1 MVARGP
7 QPEIGTVVRTKGRA
21 MVVRVPEREYCAACN
36 ARFACATVGEKY
48 RDMTVPNQIG
58 AKTGDRVEILL
69 RPRLRLASVLLV
81 FLSPVVLAF
90 AGYLLGWRLFGSE
103 KPATLTAMG
112 AFVIGFALAWGV
124 TRVLENRQPSPVLVR
139 KAR

>member
-1 MVARGP
+1 M
-7 QPEIGTVVRTKGRA
+7 VRTKGRA
-21 MVVRVPEREYCAACN
+21 MVVRVPKREYCAACN
-36 ARFACATVGEKY
+36 ARFACATAGEKY

-69 RPRLRLASVLLV
+69 RPRLRLGSVLLV

-112 AFVIGFALAWGV
+112 AFVIGLALAWGV

-139 KAR
+139 KAS